1 MRAVRSF
8 KRQSRNTYLRK
19 SKLNDLS
26 SYCRDII
33 FKKKNTARIGKK
45 KERKK
50 EKKFLARIFLLA
62 RFAYC
67 RLVEI
72 VNRSSLLSNIGN
84 SICRSR

>member
-33 FKKKNTARIGKK
+33 FKKKKKTARIGKK
-45 KERKK
+45 KKERKK
-50 EKKFLARIFLLA
+50 ISR
-62 RFAYC
+62 
-67 RLVEI
+67 
-72 VNRSSLLSNIGN
+72 SNIFTCALCLLQTRGN
-84 SICRSR
+84 RE

>member
-33 FKKKNTARIGKK
+33 FKKKKYCANRQK

-50 EKKFLARIFLLA
+50 ENFSLEYFYLRALLTA
-62 RFAYC
+62 EI
-67 RLVEI
+67 VEI